1 MVSVAIQGISVVWRT
16 LEQRVSSVDSRFR
29 MLPSAQGKSIQEIF
43 HKPARRI
50 PMRGARQAIWGI
62 IINALLVS
70 PARSR
75 TDCGG
80 STELRLAEGFRPALR

>member
-1 MVSVAIQGISVVWRT
+1 
-16 LEQRVSSVDSRFR
+16 
-29 MLPSAQGKSIQEIF
+29 
-43 HKPARRI
+43 
-50 PMRGARQAIWGI
+50 MRGARQAIWGI